1 MFCSYCGKKLPE
13 DAAFCMA
20 CGRKLPEPMVVP
32 EPVVI
37 SEPVVVSEPVAIPE
51 PVVVSEPVQ
60 VAEEPAVPEAAE
72 AAPVEKK
79 KKKWPL
85 FAAIGVAA
93 AAVIG
98 VLLYFFLPRTYYLPV
113 SVRETQGSGNR
124 VTVRDY
130 EYDEQ
135 GRLISVFVRTKYSG
149 MVGTDLSAT
158 YKYDKDG
165 NLKTTT
171 LTQSGEK
178 IGTVSYTYKNGVLKD
193 VDADVEDLNYDV
205 TVDKNGR
212 ITKIEHKST
221 DDPDATSFTYK
232 YKYHDNGRVKERD
245 YSYDGGWPHRT
256 VIRYDEEGR
265 MLEQIN
271 YQQLSGPDVEEV
283 GRMTYEY
290 DEKGNLCGLRQI
302 APDTEIKLTL
312 DYTYKGSKIVDVTAK
327 LNAEIEDDGET
338 ITIKLELELDVEYDG
353 NEGQITVADFKLREN
368 IGDDDGKEEALEI
381 IEDLQIDF
389 EVDEAGNLISYALSA
404 GGETYTSW
412 ETEYEKVTLPRGYHV
427 PYFNDPIWFIQL

>member
-20 CGRKLPEPMVVP
+20 CGRKLPEPVVVSAPVVVP
-32 EPVVI
+32 EPVV
-37 SEPVVVSEPVAIPE
+37 VSA

-135 GRLISVFVRTKYSG
+135 GRLVSVFVRTKYSG

-205 TVDKNGR
+205 TVDKNGC

-221 DDPDATSFTYK
+221 DDPDAAAFVYK

-245 YSYDGGWPHRT
+245 YSFTGGNHGYRT
-256 VIRYDEEGR
+256 VTRYDEEGR

-271 YQQLSGPDVEEV
+271 YEQFDSPELQEV
-283 GRMTYEY
+283 GRILYEY
-290 DEKGNLCGLRQI
+290 DKKGNLCGLRQI

-312 DYTYKGSKIVDVTAK
+312 NYTYKGSKMVDATAK
-327 LNAEIEDDGET
+327 LNAEFLDDEET
-338 ITIKLELELDVEYDG
+338 RTIKLELELDVEYDG
-353 NEGQITVADFKLREN
+353 NEGQITVEDFKLREN
-368 IGDDDGKEEALEI
+368 IGDDDGKEETLEI

-389 EVDEAGNLISYALSA
+389 EVDEDGNLISFAMIAQGLTVMSM
-404 GGETYTSW
+404 